1 MIKYELKKITTRT
14 AVVILALLCA
24 AGLLSGIYAERGE
37 KPEDY
42 AETYVRTLDDIVYTA
57 KVNYR
62 RIADK
67 KSAPA
72 RFQEEVIRRYG
83 ALAENDVS
91 GEVRGWD
98 ALLSLTIPFAAAMAA
113 TAAAALTISAAE
125 VRGDLLILSFHE
137 RRSSAALSK
146 LAVIAASAV
155 VFNVLAAASAALGVS
170 FSGGFAG
177 GGLPIASIPAYMR
190 CPYDITA
197 AGGLFLRLAVST
209 LSSLAVGV
217 LLMLAVFVLRRAVYV
232 ALAAVAVTAVDVTLY
247 AASRDV
253 MSFFYNFT
261 FSGSVSDGFL
271 TRFAGVGIGGGI
283 FLSRAAVLTVVP
295 LILSAVLSAFFIA
308 AVVSYSG
315 VRAAGKKR
323 VRLSDGRGRGC
334 GHGIVYYELRR
345 VLSVRAVIAFA
356 VLFALDAALLSY
368 GTEGRGSAW
377 ERAYKQTVCGMEG
390 MGYEEQVTVTE
401 KEIFS
406 ARADAAKFD
415 GARELFEAGEITG
428 EDYSEITKA
437 ASSAEFRLTVYESIS
452 EKLDFIGR
460 YRPDVDSVLIYD
472 LGWRALFSRGVDPI
486 PALAALFVSV
496 PYIFSELLTGYES
509 ILTASLTKREKKKF
523 ARRKLAVSTAVSAAV
538 LLPFFAAELCF
549 IAKRFGFASWTKPA
563 VGAGLIPPTGAL
575 PTAIVVLLRYAAY
588 VLCAEAAVAFVFAI
602 CGFVSDRKKK

>member
-1 MIKYELKKITTRT
+1 MIKYELKKITART
-14 AVVILALLCA
+14 AVVILSLLCA
-24 AGLLSGIYAERGE
+24 VGLLSGIYAERGE

-42 AETYVRTLDDIVYTA
+42 AEGYARTLDDIVYNA
-57 KVNYR
+57 GVNYR

-125 VRGDLLILSFHE
+125 VRGDFLILSFHE

-155 VFNVLAAASAALGVS
+155 VFNVLAAASAALGIS
-170 FSGGFAG
+170 FSDGFAG
-177 GGLPIASIPAYMR
+177 GGLPIASIQAYMR

-217 LLMLAVFVLRRAVYV
+217 LMMLAVFVLRRAVYV

-247 AASRDV
+247 AASNDV
-253 MSFFYNFT
+253 LSFFYNFT

-271 TRFAGVGIGGGI
+271 TRFAGIGGGGI

-295 LILSAVLSAFFIA
+295 LILSAVLSACFIA

-323 VRLSDGRGRGC
+323 VRLSDGRGCGR

-345 VLSVRAVIAFA
+345 VFSVRAAIAFA

-377 ERAYKQTVCGMEG
+377 ERAYRQTVCGMEG
-390 MGYEEQVTVTE
+390 MEYEEQAAVTE
-401 KEIFS
+401 KEISS
-406 ARADAAKFD
+406 ARADAAKLD
-415 GARELFEAGEITG
+415 GARELFEAGEISG
-428 EDYSEITKA
+428 EEYSEITKA

-460 YRPDVDSVLIYD
+460 YRPDVDGVLVYD
-472 LGWRALFSRGVDPI
+472 LGWRALFSRGVDPT

-496 PYIFSELLTGYES
+496 PYIFSEMTTGYER
-509 ILTASLTKREKKKF
+509 ILTASLTRRERKKF

-575 PTAIVVLLRYAAY
+575 PIAIVVLLRYAAY
-588 VLCAEAAVAFVFAI
+588 VLCTEAAVAVVFI
-602 CGFVSDRKKK
+602 LCGFVSDRKKK